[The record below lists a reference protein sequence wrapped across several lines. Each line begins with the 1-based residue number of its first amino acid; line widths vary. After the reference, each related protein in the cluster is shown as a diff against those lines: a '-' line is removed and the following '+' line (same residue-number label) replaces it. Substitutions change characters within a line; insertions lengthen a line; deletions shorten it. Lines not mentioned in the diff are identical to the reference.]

1 MEMNLIINPEFQNKI
16 PPLTDEEFRH
26 LEELIL
32 ADGRV
37 NDPIKVWNR
46 IIVDGHHRWKIIQKH
61 PEIPYEVKEMN
72 FADKWE
78 AFSWMYNNQLG
89 RRNLTEEQRTF
100 LLGKLYEARKHT
112 HGAQF
117 NNANAKKRSPQ
128 NEDFVSEPIRTSW
141 EIAKEQGISHTR
153 VERAGDYAKGI
164 DAIQSVDAKLA
175 DSILKS
181 KKKVA
186 KMAVQQVG
194 KAKPEELPEMIDTII
209 LGKPPKRKSAERS
222 WNEGNS
228 AENRRLSQEVREII
242 GGMED
247 DDSVMEYTI
256 DNLTEQMGFNAD
268 SFIGVLSN
276 LIMDH
281 NDLCDGNRETVIKAI
296 DDIIAKIE
304 KIKERLNDGTQL

>member
-1 MEMNLIINPEFQNKI
+1 
-16 PPLTDEEFRH
+16 
-26 LEELIL
+26 
-32 ADGRV
+32 
-37 NDPIKVWNR
+37 
-46 IIVDGHHRWKIIQKH
+46 
-61 PEIPYEVKEMN
+61 
-72 FADKWE
+72 
-78 AFSWMYNNQLG
+78 
-89 RRNLTEEQRTF
+89 
-100 LLGKLYEARKHT
+100 
-112 HGAQF
+112 
-117 NNANAKKRSPQ
+117 
-128 NEDFVSEPIRTSW
+128 
-141 EIAKEQGISHTR
+141 
-153 VERAGDYAKGI
+153 
-164 DAIQSVDAKLA
+164 
-175 DSILKS
+175 
-181 KKKVA
+181 
-186 KMAVQQVG
+186 MAVQQVG